1 MSIFTRLL
9 LFSIP
14 GLAVLSVFSSC
25 EVINPSEE
33 IPSYVHIDSIS
44 FIDSSSNNLPVGPNI
59 QKITDAWVFIDGRLQ
74 GVYELPATFP
84 ILREGSSKLT
94 IYAGIMD
101 NGMLSGRATYPFFN
115 SYVKDVNL
123 QRTLI
128 DTLRPAVSYNSQIT
142 RFSFVEDFEDPGTL
156 FRFSAKSTVDTL
168 EKEYREGYVFHG
180 NFSGRFRM
188 NSTKAHLEAESTA
201 EYEFINRGTPI
212 YLEMNFKTDVPVN
225 IGLYGRNVFTDAV
238 TVLPKIALYPTTEWK
253 KIYIN
258 LTEDIALVTQAKF
271 RLYMVA
277 DHDASKTESNVWIDD
292 VKLIYR

>member
-1 MSIFTRLL
+1 
-9 LFSIP
+9 
-14 GLAVLSVFSSC
+14 
-25 EVINPSEE
+25 
-33 IPSYVHIDSIS
+33 
-44 FIDSSSNNLPVGPNI
+44 
-59 QKITDAWVFIDGRLQ
+59 
-74 GVYELPATFP
+74 
-84 ILREGSSKLT
+84 
-94 IYAGIMD
+94 MD